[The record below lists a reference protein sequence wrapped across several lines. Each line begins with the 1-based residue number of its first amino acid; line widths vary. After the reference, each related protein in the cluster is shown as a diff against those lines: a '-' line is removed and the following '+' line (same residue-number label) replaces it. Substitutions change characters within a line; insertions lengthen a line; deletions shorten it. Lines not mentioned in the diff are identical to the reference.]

1 MVMYF
6 NPIKVLM
13 PLALWLIAIGVV
25 KGVSD
30 VIRYDLRVT
39 VSTLL
44 LFLSGLIIASMALL
58 ADLIVR
64 SRADT

>member
-13 PLALWLIAIGVV
+13 PLALWLVFAGMV
-25 KGVSD
+25 KGVVD
-30 VIRYDLRVT
+30 LIRYDLRVT
-39 VSTLL
+39 TSTLL
-44 LFLSGLIIASMALL
+44 LFMSGLIIGSMALL

-64 SRADT
+64 SRQE